1 MAYDLEKELREA
13 ISAGERALISLRE
26 AQNYLNSA
34 GNWGIVDI
42 LGGGLITDLIK
53 HSKINNASQCMEEA
67 RQDLRSFQREL
78 NDINAYL
85 PNIQIGD
92 FLTFADF
99 FFDGFIADMLVQSK
113 IKDAKRQVV
122 DAISQVED
130 ILSRL
135 RYELS
140 KL

>member
-1 MAYDLEKELREA
+1 MSYDVNKEIREA
-13 ISAGERALISLRE
+13 ISAGERALNSLRE
-26 AQNYLNSA
+26 AQNYLKSA

-53 HSKINNASQCMEEA
+53 HSKLNNASECMEAA

-78 NDINAYL
+78 DDVNEYL

-99 FFDGFIADMLVQSK
+99 FFDGFIADMFVQSK
-113 IKDAKRQVV
+113 IGDAKEQVAEAV
-122 DAISQVED
+122 DQVESIVD
-130 ILSRL
+130 RL
-135 RYELS
+135 RKELR
-140 KL
+140 

>member
-1 MAYDLEKELREA
+1 MSYDVNKEIREA
-13 ISAGERALISLRE
+13 ISAGERALNSLRE
-26 AQNYLNSA
+26 AQDYLKSA

-53 HSKINNASQCMEEA
+53 HSKLNNASECMEAA

-78 NDINAYL
+78 DDVNEYL

-99 FFDGFIADMLVQSK
+99 FFDGFIADMFVQSK
-113 IKDAKRQVV
+113 IGDAKEQVAE
-122 DAISQVED
+122 AIDQVER
-130 ILSRL
+130 IVSRL
-135 RYELS
+135 RKELR
-140 KL
+140 